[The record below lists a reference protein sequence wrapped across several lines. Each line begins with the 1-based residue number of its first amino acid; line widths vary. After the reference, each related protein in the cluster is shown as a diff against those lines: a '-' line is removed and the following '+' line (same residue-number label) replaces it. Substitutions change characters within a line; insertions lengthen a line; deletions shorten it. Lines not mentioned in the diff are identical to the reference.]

1 VFLIYYL
8 FEMTEKKINYY
19 PCLKDFLILIINYS
33 NFQYEFKSKGIKKN
47 KVNILICTDGIQ
59 VSLKRP
65 NKIVNIF
72 TNFCVCNILI
82 HSNINR
88 RF

>member
-1 VFLIYYL
+1 MFLIYYL
-8 FEMTEKKINYY
+8 TGKKINYY
-19 PCLKDFLILIINYS
+19 PWLKDFLIFHINYL

-47 KVNILICTDGIQ
+47 RVNILICTDGIQ
-59 VSLKRP
+59 VSLKRS

-72 TNFCVCNILI
+72 TNFFLFNILI